1 MQTRKL
7 FYEDC
12 NLSSFSAHVTSC
24 DYDGK
29 NYLVTLDATAFY
41 PEGGGQACDI
51 GTLGGAR
58 VVNVQEKDGKLLH
71 YCDSALEVGAQ
82 VEGKVDFA
90 RRFDIMQQHTGEH
103 ILSGILHRRYG
114 CQNTGFHVGTDVMEV
129 DFDAVVP
136 AEDLAAIELEAN
148 EAIWKNVALRCW
160 YPSPEELPNV
170 VYRTKRALPW
180 PVRIVQ
186 IPGYDS
192 CACCGIHV
200 AMTGQVGLIKI
211 VSCVRLRGGVRM
223 EVACG
228 ARAYRY
234 VAAVCEQNRQ
244 VSQAFSAKM
253 LETGSAAEKM
263 NELLAQEKMRNAGLL
278 NKVFHSIAQGYAG
291 GENVLHISD
300 MELDSSQVRVLAE
313 HISAVTG
320 GYAAVFAPKAPEGY
334 SYCLASAQAD
344 LIALGKELNAA
355 LNGRGGGKP
364 HFQQGSVRA
373 SEAEIRAFF
382 EK

>member
-1 MQTRKL
+1 MHTRKL

-12 NLSSFSAHVTSC
+12 NLSRFTANVLSC
-24 DYDGK
+24 CQEGSLYA
-29 NYLVTLDATAFY
+29 VILDATAFY

-51 GTLGGAR
+51 GTLSDSK
-58 VVNVQEKDGKLLH
+58 VLDVQERDGQVVH
-71 YCDSALEVGAQ
+71 FCDSALEVGAQ
-82 VEGKVDFA
+82 VEGVVDYA
-90 RRFDIMQQHTGEH
+90 RRFDLMQQHTGEH
-103 ILSGILHRRYG
+103 ILSGILNRRYG

-129 DFDAVVP
+129 DFDVVVP
-136 AEDLAAIELEAN
+136 PEDLPAIELEAN
-148 EAIWKNVALRCW
+148 QAVWANVALRCW
-160 YPSPEELPNV
+160 YPTPEELPNV

-200 AMTGQVGLIKI
+200 AMTGQMGLIKI
-211 VSCVRLRGGVRM
+211 ISCVKLRGGVRM

-244 VSQAFSAKM
+244 VSQAFSAKP
-253 LETGSAAEKM
+253 LETGNAAVKM
-263 NELLAQEKMRNAGLL
+263 NELLAAEKYRANTLL
-278 NKVFHSIAQGYAG
+278 GKVFDGIAQGYAG
-291 GENVLHISD
+291 SADILHICAD
-300 MELDSSQVRVLAE
+300 ALESSQVRSLAE
-313 HISAVTG
+313 RISAVTVG
-320 GYAAVFAPKAPEGY
+320 CAAVFAPKEGGY
-334 SYCLASAQAD
+334 NYCLASAEGD
-344 LIALGKELNAA
+344 LVAMGKEMTAA

-364 HFQQGSVRA
+364 NFQQGSVCA

>member
-12 NLSSFSAHVTSC
+12 NLSRFSATVTSC
-24 DYDGK
+24 EEAGGR
-29 NYLVTLDATAFY
+29 YLVMLDQTAFY
-41 PEGGGQACDI
+41 PEGGGQACDV
-51 GTLGGAR
+51 GVLGNAR
-58 VVNVQEKDGKLLH
+58 VLDVQEKDGKLLH
-71 YCDSALEVGAQ
+71 YCDSSLKVGVQ
-82 VEGKVDFA
+82 VEGEVDFA
-90 RRFDIMQQHTGEH
+90 RRFDVMQQHTGEH

-114 CQNTGFHVGTDVMEV
+114 CQNTGFHVGSDVMEV
-129 DFDAVVP
+129 DFDVVVP
-136 AEDLAAIELEAN
+136 TEDLADIEREAN
-148 EAIWKNVALRCW
+148 EAVWKNVALRCW
-160 YPSPEELPNV
+160 YPTPEELPDV

-211 VSCVRLRGGVRM
+211 VSCVKLRGGVRM

-263 NELLAQEKMRNAGLL
+263 NELLAQEKLRNAGLL

-291 GENVLHISD
+291 GENVIHICD

-313 HISAVTG
+313 RISAVTG
-320 GYAAVFAPKAPEGY
+320 GYTAVFAPKEPKGY
-334 SYCLASAQAD
+334 SYCLASAQVD
-344 LIALGKELNAA
+344 LTALGKELNAA

-364 HFQQGSVRA
+364 NFQQGSIRA
-373 SEAEIRAFF
+373 SEAEIRAFL